1 MENQINYGIY
11 VLYDSMSEAY
21 GLPFVAPNK
30 EVALR
35 NSVSAFLSV
44 DDNALR
50 DFKLFEI
57 GQFDI
62 ESGEVDGY
70 PTGSSILVYDSDVI
84 LKKIIE
90 TRKTI
95 EQARDDA
102 WKELVELKKLKD
114 SIKKNKEVY

>member
-1 MENQINYGIY
+1 MENKINYGIY

-44 DDNALR
+44 DENALR

-57 GQFDI
+57 GQYDI

-70 PTGSSILVYDSDVI
+70 PTGSSILVYDSDEI

-95 EQARDDA
+95 EEVQNQA
-102 WKELVELKKLKD
+102 WKELCELRNLKEQMN
-114 SIKKNKEVY
+114 KPKEVK

>member
-1 MENQINYGIY
+1 MENKINYGIY

-30 EVALR
+30 ETALR

-44 DDNALR
+44 DENALR

-62 ESGEVDGY
+62 EAGEVDGY
-70 PTGSSILVYDSDVI
+70 PTGSSLLVYDSDEI

-95 EQARDDA
+95 EEVQNQA
-102 WKELVELKKLKD
+102 WKELCELKNLKE
-114 SIKKNKEVY
+114 KMNKPKEDK

>member
-1 MENQINYGIY
+1 MENVINYGIY

-44 DDNALR
+44 DENALR
-50 DFKLFEI
+50 DFKLYEI

-62 ESGEVDGY
+62 EAGEVDGY
-70 PTGSSILVYDSDVI
+70 PTGTSILVYDSDEI

-95 EQARDDA
+95 EDVQNQA
-102 WKELVELKKLKD
+102 WKELCELRNLKEQMNN
-114 SIKKNKEVY
+114 SKEAN

>member
-1 MENQINYGIY
+1 MENKINYGIY

-35 NSVSAFLSV
+35 NCVSSFLSV
-44 DDNALR
+44 DENALR

-62 ESGEVDGY
+62 EAGEVDGY

-90 TRKTI
+90 TRKNLEI
-95 EQARDDA
+95 VQNQA
-102 WKELVELKKLKD
+102 WKELCELKNLKE
-114 SIKKNKEVY
+114 KMNKPKEDK

>member
-1 MENQINYGIY
+1 MENKINYGIY

-44 DDNALR
+44 DENALR
-50 DFKLFEI
+50 DFKLYEI

-62 ESGEVDGY
+62 EAGEVYGY
-70 PTGSSILVYDSDVI
+70 PTGSSVLVYDSDEI

-95 EQARDDA
+95 EEAQDKA
-102 WKELVELKKLKD
+102 WKELCELKNLKEQM
-114 SIKKNKEVY
+114 NKPKEAN

>member
-44 DDNALR
+44 DENALR

-62 ESGEVDGY
+62 EAGEVDGY
-70 PTGSSILVYDSDVI
+70 PTGSSILVYDSDDI

-95 EQARDDA
+95 EQARDEA
-102 WKELVELKKLKD
+102 WKELVELKKLKEEM
-114 SIKKNKEVY
+114 NKPKEAN

>member
-1 MENQINYGIY
+1 MENAINYGIY

-44 DDNALR
+44 DENALR

-62 ESGEVDGY
+62 EAGEVDGY
-70 PTGSSILVYDSDVI
+70 PTGSSILVYDSDEI

-95 EQARDDA
+95 EEVQNQA
-102 WKELVELKKLKD
+102 WKELCELRNLKEQM
-114 SIKKNKEVY
+114 NKPKEDK